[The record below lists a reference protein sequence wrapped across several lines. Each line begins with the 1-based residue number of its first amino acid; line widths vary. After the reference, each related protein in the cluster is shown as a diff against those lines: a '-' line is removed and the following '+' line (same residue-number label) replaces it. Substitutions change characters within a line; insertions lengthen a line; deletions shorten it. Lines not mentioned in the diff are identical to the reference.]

1 MPLDRSVTLS
11 GNEQKPVLVTGATGR
26 QGGAVLRH
34 LRERGWPVRALTR
47 RPDSAAAQAL
57 AADGVEIA
65 TGDMEDRASLER
77 AMRGVHGVYS
87 VQDFW
92 SSGAEREVRQGSA
105 WRTRP

>member
-1 MPLDRSVTLS
+1 MS

-57 AADGVEIA
+57 AADGAEIVA
-65 TGDMEDRASLER
+65 GDMEDWLREEGWAGRRVVTVERDKIGRPLPGASPPAAGHPGE
-77 AMRGVHGVYS
+77 
-87 VQDFW
+87 
-92 SSGAEREVRQGSA
+92 
-105 WRTRP
+105 